1 MYQRP
6 PFIARNVANPAL
18 AFVIRYAG
26 VTPKGVNLL
35 SVRKRRSGGEQ
46 TVPITPIAVDDQRYL
61 VSPRGNTDWAQNLR
75 AAGEGKLVAGRR
87 TEAFTFTEVPD
98 AEKPRILRAYLKMY
112 GVMTK
117 SQFGVD
123 ANASEA
129 DLARIAPNHP
139 VFRLTPS

>member
-26 VTPKGVNLL
+26 ITPKGLSLL
-35 SVRKRRSGGEQ
+35 SVQRRRSGGEQ
-46 TVPITPIAVDDQRYL
+46 SVPITPIAVNGQRYL

-75 AAGEGKLVAGRR
+75 AAGEGKLIAGRR

-98 AEKPRILRAYLKMY
+98 AEKPPILRAYLR
-112 GVMTK
+112 
-117 SQFGVD
+117 
-123 ANASEA
+123 E
-129 DLARIAPNHP
+129 
-139 VFRLTPS
+139 